1 MTRYR
6 VGTYLQIA
14 EKTKKKKE
22 REIGD
27 EGEGIEEENEEK
39 YTVEESATTA
49 NDCESEGDDEDEVD
63 DEEKVKK

>member
-1 MTRYR
+1 LTRYR

-22 REIGD
+22 RDIGD

-39 YTVEESATTA
+39 YAVEESTTTA
-49 NDCESEGDDEDEVD
+49 NDCDSKGDDEDNVEGT
-63 DEEKVKK
+63 KAR